1 MTEQKDV
8 LCAECGEPMLKHEG
22 MVAGDVRMANGQILK
37 VVSNGYY
44 ECLKCDRKRGY
55 KDGFINVAPNPL
67 QALDRF
73 PMTNPD
79 QKDLS
84 GKDWFETMEAAGK
97 PIAMNRR
104 SNHHLEQPQCGAT
117 NGGYFVWSGP
127 LGSYRENIS
136 KSR

>member
-22 MVAGDVRMANGQILK
+22 MVAGDVRMANGQVLK

-44 ECLKCDRKRGY
+44 ECLKCGQKRGY
-55 KDGFINVAPNPL
+55 KDGFINVALSPS

-97 PIAMNRR
+97 PIARPN
-104 SNHHLEQPQCGAT
+104 N
-117 NGGYFVWSGP
+117 
-127 LGSYRENIS
+127 
-136 KSR
+136 